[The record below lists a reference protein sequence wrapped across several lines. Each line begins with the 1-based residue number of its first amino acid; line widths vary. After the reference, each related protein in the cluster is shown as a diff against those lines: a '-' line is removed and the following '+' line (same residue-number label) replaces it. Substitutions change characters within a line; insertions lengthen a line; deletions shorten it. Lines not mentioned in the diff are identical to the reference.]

1 MLEAGRKQ
9 RRVCAKISTD
19 CACRGLV
26 RVLDVD
32 TLGAEYERI
41 PQGHVVR
48 SIKSLP

>member
-9 RRVCAKISTD
+9 RLACAFFSTD
-19 CACRGLV
+19 YACRGLV

-48 SIKSLP
+48 RIKSLP